1 MTASPRYPFVNDK
14 FRERFASLPDKL
26 RAHIFRVRDVGLD
39 LASRHGIDEERAELA
54 ILGHDVARAAKK
66 DEILRLADRFG
77 ISTLDIER
85 RAPVT
90 LHGPV
95 GAELLRHEDGLD
107 DGEILAAVRWHT
119 TGHHSLTPLG
129 LLVFIAD
136 KLEPRKIKSYP
147 YQRELQH
154 IANESLSQA
163 VLEFLCRETALRL
176 QGRRPVHPASV
187 AAINSLLMANEAD
200 RPRRPRA
207 MATIGAAVRWHTTG
221 HHSLTPLGL
230 LVFIADKLEHTQGNG
245 TDCKIKSYPYQ
256 RELQHIA
263 NESLS
268 QAVLEFLCR
277 ETALRLQGRFLTAD
291 RCIPPASRPSTLC

>member
-1 MTASPRYPFVNDK
+1 MTAGPRYQFVNDK
-14 FRERFASLPDKL
+14 FRDRFGSLPDKL

-77 ISTLDIER
+77 MSTLDIER

-107 DGEILAAVRWHT
+107 DEEILAAVRWHT
-119 TGHHSLTPLG
+119 TGHHSLGQLG

-154 IANESLSQA
+154 IANESLGQA

-176 QGRRPVHPASV
+176 QSRRTVHPASV
-187 AAINSLLMANEAD
+187 STINALLMANEAD
-200 RPRRPRA
+200 RPRRPRK
-207 MATIGAAVRWHTTG
+207 MATIGA
-221 HHSLTPLGL
+221 
-230 LVFIADKLEHTQGNG
+230 TQ
-245 TDCKIKSYPYQ
+245 
-256 RELQHIA
+256 E
-263 NESLS
+263 
-268 QAVLEFLCR
+268 QAGV
-277 ETALRLQGRFLTAD
+277 T
-291 RCIPPASRPSTLC
+291 